1 MNGCNADIQ
10 IRLVRGLIVRI
21 RLIGKYEGT
30 AKKTGHSVQSRSPEC
45 ILFHLSTLVHYLEKI
60 WGKDRGAILDYKWFG
75 DF

>member
-1 MNGCNADIQ
+1 MKEQ
-10 IRLVRGLIVRI
+10 L
-21 RLIGKYEGT
+21 
-30 AKKTGHSVQSRSPEC
+30 KKTGHSVQSRSPEC